1 MPSLA
6 ALRYVSAAART
17 GSFTGAAQE
26 CGVAQPTV
34 SNAIAA
40 LEDELGA
47 RLFERGSRGLVATP
61 AGRTLLP
68 LVDAVL
74 AALVDL
80 ERGANALA
88 HPQQRVLR
96 LGFSPL
102 VGARIGLLMQPFAR
116 EHRGVD
122 VIYKECTVDD
132 IEARLAANTVDIAFG
147 IGFARAKD
155 RGRQV
160 LYRERVRYV
169 AAGGPANLEGID
181 VHQVARRRLLLTVG
195 VCGLATATR
204 ALFEHHRLAI
214 DEYGGQAMSYGV
226 LQEWADLGIGG
237 AILPESLI
245 RGGPEGHP
253 LVLAG
258 GKPVTLTIEAVWR
271 KDLLVA
277 AHVVDAVRYLRT
289 VVPAL
294 ARGMAVTPTPSA
306 R

>member
-1 MPSLA
+1 MPNFA
-6 ALRYVSAAART
+6 ALRYAAAAART

-40 LEDELGA
+40 LEEELGA
-47 RLFERGSRGLVATP
+47 RIFERGARGLAPTP

-74 AALVDL
+74 AAVGDL
-80 ERGANALA
+80 ERGAHALA
-88 HPQQRVLR
+88 HPEQQVLR

-116 EHRGVD
+116 EHRDVD

-132 IEARLAANTVDIAFG
+132 IEARLAGNTVDIAFG
-147 IGFARAKD
+147 VGLGRGKD

-160 LYRERVRYV
+160 LYRERLRYV
-169 AAGGPANLEGID
+169 AAGGAANTETID
-181 VHQVARRRLLLTVG
+181 VHEVARRRLLLTVG
-195 VCGLATATR
+195 VCGLAAATR
-204 ALFEHHRLAI
+204 ALFERHRLVL
-214 DEYGGQAMSYGV
+214 DEYRGQAMSYGV

-237 AILPESLI
+237 AMLPESLI
-245 RGGPEGHP
+245 RGGPHGHP
-253 LVLAG
+253 VVMAG
-258 GKPVTLTIEAVWR
+258 GKPVTLTFEAVWR

-277 AHVVDAVRYLRT
+277 AHVIDAVRYLRT
-289 VVPAL
+289 IVPTL
-294 ARGMAVTPTPSA
+294 ARGMALTSPAS